1 MTTRA
6 PRSALAPAPASADGG
21 SAVPRVRLDH
31 ASRLPIFAQIAEQLK
46 LQIDDGRLPAGSLL
60 GNEIQ
65 FAAQL
70 SVSRPTVR
78 RAIELLVEEGLVARR
93 RGIGTVVLPNR
104 IRRRLAVPSL
114 YDDLKASGRHP
125 KTRVLSISQE
135 QRNGDVVAM
144 LGVGGDETVLRI
156 SRLRYADGVPLAVMT
171 NWVPAD
177 IFEPDPDELEQT
189 GLYELLRAAGAV
201 LKVVDETVGAR
212 LAGKREARLLEIKPR
227 EAVLTLSVVAYGATG
242 RAVDVGRH
250 VYRADRY
257 SFDITHVNA

>member
-1 MTTRA
+1 VASPRTGETR
-6 PRSALAPAPASADGG
+6 PGVSG
-21 SAVPRVRLDH
+21 VRLDH
-31 ASRLPIFAQIAEQLK
+31 SSRLPIFHQIAEELK
-46 LQIDDGRLPAGSLL
+46 LQIKDGRLPPGALL

-70 SVSRPTVR
+70 SVSRPTMR
-78 RAIELLVEEGLVARR
+78 RAIELLVEQGLVARR

-125 KTRVLSISQE
+125 KTRVLNISPEDQ
-135 QRNGDVVAM
+135 NDDVLTL
-144 LGVGGDETVLRI
+144 LGVGQEEPVQRI
-156 SRLRYADGVPLAVMT
+156 SRLRYADGTPLAIMT
-171 NWVPAD
+171 NWVPSG
-177 IFEPDPDELEQT
+177 IFEPDPDDLEQT
-189 GLYELLRAAGAV
+189 GLYDLLSAAGVV

-212 LAGKREARLLEIKPR
+212 LAGRREARLLEIAPR
-227 EAVLTLSVVAYGATG
+227 EAVLTLSVVAYSAAG

-257 SFDITHVNA
+257 SFDITHVNS